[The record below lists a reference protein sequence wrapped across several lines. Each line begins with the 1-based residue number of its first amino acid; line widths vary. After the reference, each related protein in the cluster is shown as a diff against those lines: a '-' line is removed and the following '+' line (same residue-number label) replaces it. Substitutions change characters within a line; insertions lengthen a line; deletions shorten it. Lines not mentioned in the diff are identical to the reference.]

1 MTAFGAMYP
10 TQASAPGVAFNGAS
24 VQLIERTMDA
34 ADMPATIN
42 GVAATTGAGDTYRI
56 MPIQEGTMV
65 IACGVEVLT
74 VDAGGGTLS
83 VGDSAGATTFH
94 SARAVSAATNFLAAA
109 TTWKVYTAND
119 YFLVTINTAAL
130 TTAKFRVWAI
140 VANVA
145 QSDEGRA
152 LDIAT

>member
-10 TQASAPGVAFNGAS
+10 TQASAPGVVYNGPS
-24 VQLIERTMDA
+24 VQLIERTFDA
-34 ADMPATIN
+34 ANKPATIN
-42 GVAATTGAGDTYRI
+42 GVATTTGAGDTYRI
-56 MPIQEGTMV
+56 LPIQKGTMV
-65 IACGVEVLT
+65 IASGLEVLT

-83 VGDSAGATTFH
+83 VGDSAGATTFQ
-94 SARAVSAATNFLAAA
+94 SALAVSALANFLAAA
-109 TTWKVYTAND
+109 TTWKLYTAND

-152 LDIAT
+152 LKIAT